1 MFDLNNLGGMLEEIQ
16 KKSKEFESINSDK
29 TYTVKSGGGLI
40 SVTINGA
47 VEIID
52 ISIDDT
58 LLEDKDSMQILLIS
72 AINEAIKIADDNRKK
87 DALQMLGNFN
97 LFQK

>member
-1 MFDLNNLGGMLEEIQ
+1 MFDLNNLNNLVEEIQ
-16 KKSKEFESINSDK
+16 KKSKEFEGINSDK

-40 SVTINGA
+40 TVTINGA